1 MNPDKPV
8 PIFEILK
15 SRGVLSIST
24 QRVIRGF
31 MERWKVD
38 GFRACIETNIVEES
52 KMADILSDFLKLQR
66 VRRLPA
72 KQVALETFKLISYN
86 FALEHTIFPFEI
98 SSDGQRL
105 KVAIA
110 DPTDSERLKLIG
122 QVTDKSIEFFVGER
136 TEIIAAIQKHYPLAM
151 QLPSLLSA
159 IGRGEESQ
167 N

>member
-15 SRGVLSIST
+15 SRGVLSTST

-31 MERWKVD
+31 MDRWKVD

-52 KMADILSDFLKLQR
+52 KMADILSDFMKLQR
-66 VRRLPA
+66 VARLPSRS
-72 KQVALETFKLISYN
+72 VSHDVFKFVPYN
-86 FALEHTIFPFEI
+86 LALEHTVFPFEI
-98 SSDGQRL
+98 SSDGSKL

-110 DPTDSERLKLIG
+110 DPTDPERLKSVAATTGKETI
-122 QVTDKSIEFFVGER
+122 FFVAEK
-136 TEIIAAIQKHYPLAM
+136 TEIVAAIQRYYPLAM

-159 IGRGEESQ
+159 IETAEESS